1 MSDNEHKDEELSPAE
16 ELKKAAEQAD
26 LAEEAEEAAA
36 EGAGEGG
43 EPETFDPEMAVALQ
57 EAQTKAAESY
67 DLYVRACAE
76 MENIRRR
83 CAEDVVKA
91 QKFGVEKFAK
101 NLLPVVDSLE
111 KALES
116 AKDETGPLKEGMEVT
131 YKQLIHALDL
141 SGMTPINAK
150 GEKFDPAVHQAI
162 VMVPAAEGQ
171 LPGTVAAVFQTGW
184 KIHERV
190 LRPAMVSVVQG

>member
-1 MSDNEHKDEELSPAE
+1 
-16 ELKKAAEQAD
+16 
-26 LAEEAEEAAA
+26 
-36 EGAGEGG
+36 
-43 EPETFDPEMAVALQ
+43 
-57 EAQTKAAESY
+57 
-67 DLYVRACAE
+67 
-76 MENIRRR
+76 
-83 CAEDVVKA
+83 VVKA

>member
-1 MSDNEHKDEELSPAE
+1 MSENEQKDEELSPAE
-16 ELKKAAEQAD
+16 ALKRAQEAAVRAEQAEEGNPEQSEEQSEVLDPAASEALIEAQAKAAE
-26 LAEEAEEAAA
+26 
-36 EGAGEGG
+36 
-43 EPETFDPEMAVALQ
+43 T
-57 EAQTKAAESY
+57 Y

-83 CAEDVVKA
+83 SAEDVVKA

-111 KALES
+111 KALEA
-116 AKDETGPLKEGMEVT
+116 AKDAEGPMKEGMEVT
-131 YKQLIHALDL
+131 YKQLLHALDL
-141 SGMTPINAK
+141 SGMTPISAK
-150 GEKFDPAVHQAI
+150 GEKFDPAFHQAI

-171 LPGTVAAVFQTGW
+171 MPGTVAAVFQTGW

>member
-1 MSDNEHKDEELSPAE
+1 MSENEQKDEELSPAE
-16 ELKKAAEQAD
+16 ALKRAQEAAVRAEQAEEGNPEQSEEQSEVLDPAASEALIEAQAKAAE
-26 LAEEAEEAAA
+26 
-36 EGAGEGG
+36 
-43 EPETFDPEMAVALQ
+43 T
-57 EAQTKAAESY
+57 Y

-83 CAEDVVKA
+83 SAEDVVKA

-111 KALES
+111 KALEA
-116 AKDETGPLKEGMEVT
+116 AKDAEGPLKEGMEVT
-131 YKQLIHALDL
+131 YKQLLHALDL
-141 SGMTPINAK
+141 SGMTPISAK
-150 GEKFDPAVHQAI
+150 GEKFDPAFHQAI

-171 LPGTVAAVFQTGW
+171 MPGTVAAVFQTGW

>member
-1 MSDNEHKDEELSPAE
+1 MSENEQKDEELSPAE
-16 ELKKAAEQAD
+16 ALKRAQEAAMRAEQAEEGNPEQSEEQPEVLDPAASEALIEAQAKAAE
-26 LAEEAEEAAA
+26 
-36 EGAGEGG
+36 
-43 EPETFDPEMAVALQ
+43 T
-57 EAQTKAAESY
+57 Y

-83 CAEDVVKA
+83 SAEDVVKA

-111 KALES
+111 KALEA
-116 AKDETGPLKEGMEVT
+116 AKDAEGPLKEGMEVT
-131 YKQLIHALDL
+131 YKQLLHALDL

-150 GEKFDPAVHQAI
+150 GEKFDPAFHQAI

-171 LPGTVAAVFQTGW
+171 MPGTVAAVFQTGW

>member
-1 MSDNEHKDEELSPAE
+1 MSENEQKEELSPAQA
-16 ELKKAAEQAD
+16 LKKAAEEAAR
-26 LAEEAEEAAA
+26 AEMAEEAAEAA
-36 EGAGEGG
+36 EGAQEPAA
-43 EPETFDPEMAVALQ
+43 ETLAPETLAAL
-57 EAQTKAAESY
+57 AQAQAQAAENY

-83 CAEDVVKA
+83 SADDVVKA

-111 KALES
+111 KALEA
-116 AKDETGPLKEGMEVT
+116 AKDSEGPLREGMEVT
-131 YKQLIHALDL
+131 YKQLLHALDL
-141 SGMTPINAK
+141 SGMTPISAQ
-150 GEKFDPAVHQAI
+150 GEKFDPAFHQAI

>member
-1 MSDNEHKDEELSPAE
+1 MSDNERNEEELSPAE
-16 ELKKAAEQAD
+16 ALKKAQEEALRAEQAEED
-26 LAEEAEEAAA
+26 AEQEETQPEVLDPAASEA
-36 EGAGEGG
+36 
-43 EPETFDPEMAVALQ
+43 LL
-57 EAQTKAAESY
+57 EAQAKASENY

-83 CAEDVVKA
+83 CADDVVKA

-111 KALES
+111 EALEA
-116 AKDETGPLKEGMEVT
+116 AKDAEGPLKEGMDVT
-131 YKQLIHALDL
+131 YRQLLHALDL

-150 GEKFDPAVHQAI
+150 GEKFDPEFHQAI

-171 LPGTVAAVFQTGW
+171 MPGTVAAVFQTGW

>member
-1 MSDNEHKDEELSPAE
+1 MSENEQKDEELSPAE
-16 ELKKAAEQAD
+16 ALKRAQEAAVRAEQAEEGNPEQSEEQPEVLDPAASEALIEAQAKAAE
-26 LAEEAEEAAA
+26 
-36 EGAGEGG
+36 
-43 EPETFDPEMAVALQ
+43 T
-57 EAQTKAAESY
+57 Y

-83 CAEDVVKA
+83 SAEDVVKA

-111 KALES
+111 KALEA
-116 AKDETGPLKEGMEVT
+116 AKDAEGPMKEGMEVT
-131 YKQLIHALDL
+131 YKQLLHALDL
-141 SGMTPINAK
+141 SGMTPISAK
-150 GEKFDPAVHQAI
+150 GEKFDPAFHQAI

-171 LPGTVAAVFQTGW
+171 MPGTVAAVFQTGW

>member
-1 MSDNEHKDEELSPAE
+1 MSDNELKDEELSPAE
-16 ELKKAAEQAD
+16 ALKKAQEEALRAEQAEEG
-26 LAEEAEEAAA
+26 AEQQEEAQPEVLDPAASEAL
-36 EGAGEGG
+36 
-43 EPETFDPEMAVALQ
+43 V
-57 EAQTKAAESY
+57 EAQVKAAESY

-111 KALES
+111 KALEA
-116 AKDETGPLKEGMEVT
+116 AKDAEGPLKEGMDVT
-131 YKQLIHALDL
+131 YKQLLHALDL

-150 GEKFDPAVHQAI
+150 GEKFDPEFHQAI

-171 LPGTVAAVFQTGW
+171 MPGTVAAVFQTGW

-190 LRPAMVSVVQG
+190 LRPAMVSVVQGC